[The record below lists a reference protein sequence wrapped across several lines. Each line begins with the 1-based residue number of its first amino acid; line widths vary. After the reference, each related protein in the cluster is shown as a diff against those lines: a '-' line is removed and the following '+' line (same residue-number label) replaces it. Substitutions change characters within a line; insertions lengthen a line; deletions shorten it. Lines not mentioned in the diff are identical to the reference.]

1 VFLSA
6 VALLALMELALMV
19 APPSL
24 VFTLAAVFLFFVA
37 FNLLEA
43 TLPSMV
49 SKIAPAGA
57 KGTATGIYA
66 TSQVIGVS
74 CGGALGGWLLQQYG
88 IPAVLCLGA
97 VFSLVWLAVA
107 WTMKPPRF
115 LASVLIPLR
124 HHKGVEVAA
133 KMRAVVGVAEVVIVE
148 SENTAYLKVD
158 QQLVDRKALQAI
170 VEG

>member
-1 VFLSA
+1 VL
-6 VALLALMELALMV
+6 
-19 APPSL
+19 
-24 VFTLAAVFLFFVA
+24 TLGAIFLFFVA
-37 FNLLEA
+37 FNVLEA

-88 IPAVLCLGA
+88 SPAVLGLGA
-97 VFSLVWLAVA
+97 VFSALWLAVA
-107 WTMKPPRF
+107 WSMKPPRF

-124 HHKGVEVAA
+124 HHRGAEVADQ
-133 KMRAVVGVAEVVIVE
+133 MRAVAGVAEVVIVE

-158 QQLVDRKALQAI
+158 QQLVDRKALHAI